1 MGVLA
6 FAVSQGWTAE
16 FDRLLLTSTGEAMR
30 AAHWPIPLA
39 IAITTI
45 GSVGVRLPLAAFFA
59 MLMSWRGDHEGGA
72 TVIITTIG
80 TLILTALLK
89 IAASRAR
96 PDVLPQL
103 VLETSFSFPSGHSA
117 SSAAVFGI
125 LGWAAVRYGAPK
137 SIVWVFVAV
146 FVGLIGLSRIALAVH
161 WPSDVLA
168 GWLLGT
174 GWLLVCVSCLRR
186 KLTSWWA

>member
-1 MGVLA
+1 MGLLA
-6 FAVSQGWTAE
+6 FAVFQGWTAE
-16 FDRLLLTSTGEAMR
+16 FDRLLLTRTGEAMR
-30 AAHWPIPLA
+30 AAHGPIPLA

-45 GSVGVRLPLAAFFA
+45 GSAGVRLSLVAFFA
-59 MLMSWRGDHEGGA
+59 VLMLWRGDREGGA
-72 TVIITTIG
+72 IVVLTTIG
-80 TLILTALLK
+80 APILTALLK
-89 IAASRAR
+89 ITTSRAR
-96 PDVLPQL
+96 PDLLPQL

-137 SIVWVFVAV
+137 LIVWVFVAV
-146 FVGLIGLSRIALAVH
+146 LVGLIGLSRIALAVH

-174 GWLLVCVSCLRR
+174 GWLLICVSWADRR
-186 KLTSWWA
+186 